1 MLVYC
6 IFENDELI
14 WARNYY
20 IENEKEGQE
29 RIRETYNDIKDK
41 VEVSNIKLENNKL
54 EFVNCGVEKHVIFV
68 EENKEIEKNK
78 GIEEI
83 KNKIKNYVPIWKGVY
98 NDTTDRL
105 FGILT
110 EIKGVKNQYEEFKS
124 DFVNYYRTLKENQD
138 YIFKYLAFFYLYK
151 DGNKLVDYAIKDI
164 YKNL

>member
-54 EFVNCGVEKHVIFV
+54 EFVNCGVEKHIIFV
-68 EENKEIEKNK
+68 EENELRK
-78 GIEEI
+78 
-83 KNKIKNYVPIWKGVY
+83 
-98 NDTTDRL
+98 
-105 FGILT
+105 
-110 EIKGVKNQYEEFKS
+110 
-124 DFVNYYRTLKENQD
+124 
-138 YIFKYLAFFYLYK
+138 
-151 DGNKLVDYAIKDI
+151 GNK
-164 YKNL
+164 